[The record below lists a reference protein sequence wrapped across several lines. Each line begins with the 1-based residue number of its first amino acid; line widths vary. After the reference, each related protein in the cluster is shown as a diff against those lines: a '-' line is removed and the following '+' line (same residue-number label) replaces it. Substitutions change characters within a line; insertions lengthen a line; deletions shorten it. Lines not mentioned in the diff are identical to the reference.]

1 MPYCEGSSSAVITIT
16 LSGNSARVISNAPP
30 VDYTL
35 KELREPGQCYDV
47 NYSIFAW
54 LFIPANGSFQR
65 EGLYSFT
72 GRHISTTVSEYL
84 VTTTYQQADGT
95 IRTATRAPYPTTVW
109 AVDRGYEL
117 LPTFGVP
124 DACGD
129 IQGCELTVTD
139 QSGVIWRSSGDS
151 CPSVSIQC
159 GSECC
164 PNQQAL
170 EAQMGRIL
178 ARLDQL
184 K

>member
-1 MPYCEGSSSAVITIT
+1 MPYCEGSSSAVIVIT

-54 LFIPANGSFQR
+54 FRPNGYTQVYR
-65 EGLYSFT
+65 EGCYSFT
-72 GRHISTTVSEYL
+72 GRHLSTDITEYR
-84 VTTTYQQADGT
+84 VTTTYIQASGT
-95 IRTATRAPYPTTVW
+95 IRTIWRDYISGTRWAPEK
-109 AVDRGYEL
+109 GYEL
-117 LPTFGVP
+117 LPTFGQP
-124 DACGD
+124 DECGD

-139 QSGVIWRSSGDS
+139 QSGVIWRSSGDV
-151 CPSVSIQC
+151 CPSVSVQC
-159 GSECC
+159 GDECC